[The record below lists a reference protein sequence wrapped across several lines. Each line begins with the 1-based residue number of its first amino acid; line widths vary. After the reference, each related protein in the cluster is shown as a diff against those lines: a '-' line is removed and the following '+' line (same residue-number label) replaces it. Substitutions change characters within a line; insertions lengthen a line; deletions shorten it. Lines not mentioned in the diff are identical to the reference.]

1 MVVAGCSLMSAMQR
15 KYDLSAE
22 TRPKALYESE
32 LSSYIA
38 CLRAGAV
45 PSSIGSIPLGTAT
58 AQKFIENK
66 ALGDGKSLIFNTVFN
81 TI

>member
-1 MVVAGCSLMSAMQR
+1 GFQPGKR
-15 KYDLSAE
+15 
-22 TRPKALYESE
+22 
-32 LSSYIA
+32 
-38 CLRAGAV
+38 
-45 PSSIGSIPLGTAT
+45 GSIPLGTAT